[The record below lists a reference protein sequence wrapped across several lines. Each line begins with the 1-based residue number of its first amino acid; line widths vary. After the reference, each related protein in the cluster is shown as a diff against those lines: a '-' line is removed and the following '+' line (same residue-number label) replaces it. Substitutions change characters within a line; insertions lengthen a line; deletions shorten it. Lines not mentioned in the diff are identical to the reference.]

1 MSLLVKDLRKSFGG
15 KIAVD
20 NLCFEMNRPGVFGL
34 IGTNGAGKT
43 TTIRCILG
51 IMTPDSGSAT
61 WNGAP
66 ISRETLRFGYM
77 PEERGIYMK
86 SKVLDQLVYF
96 GMLRG
101 MTKQQ
106 ARDSA
111 LAYMKRLKVLE
122 YQNELAEKLSKGN
135 QQKVQLIA
143 TLVHNPQLI
152 FLDEPF
158 SGLDPINTEALRQL
172 INELVDEGRYIVM
185 SSHQMSTVE
194 EYCED
199 IVILHKGKT
208 KLSGILRR
216 IKAGYGHTR
225 LVLACEQDVRPLA
238 RELGLFLLEERAD
251 GLQYRI
257 TGDDMANGL
266 LKRMLERGWY
276 PTRYEVMEPSLHEI
290 FIEKVGEG
298 E

>member
-1 MSLLVKDLRKSFGG
+1 MGLSVQGVSKTFGERK
-15 KIAVD
+15 AVD
-20 NLCFEMNRPGVFGL
+20 SISFSIDEPGVFGL

-43 TTIRCILG
+43 TTIRMILG
-51 IMTPDSGSAT
+51 VLSRDEGDIT
-61 WNGAP
+61 WNGGP
-66 ISRETLRFGYM
+66 LGRDTVRFGYM
-77 PEERGIYMK
+77 PEERGIYPK
-86 SKVLDQLVYF
+86 IRVLDQLIYF
-96 GMLRG
+96 GRLRG
-101 MTKQQ
+101 MGRREAQ
-106 ARDSA
+106 AAAQRW
-111 LAYMKRLKVLE
+111 MERLEVTE
-122 YQNELAEKLSKGN
+122 YSQMPAEKLSKGN
-135 QQKVQLIA
+135 QQKIQLIA
-143 TLVHNPQLI
+143 TVIHDPELI

-208 KLSGILRR
+208 KLSGNLRR

>member
-1 MSLLVKDLRKSFGG
+1 
-15 KIAVD
+15 
-20 NLCFEMNRPGVFGL
+20 
-34 IGTNGAGKT
+34 
-43 TTIRCILG
+43 
-51 IMTPDSGSAT
+51 
-61 WNGAP
+61 
-66 ISRETLRFGYM
+66 M

-208 KLSGILRR
+208 KLSGNLRR

-238 RELGLFLLEERAD
+238 RELGLFLLRRA
-251 GLQYRI
+251 GRRGCVPHYGRRH
-257 TGDDMANGL
+257 GDGL